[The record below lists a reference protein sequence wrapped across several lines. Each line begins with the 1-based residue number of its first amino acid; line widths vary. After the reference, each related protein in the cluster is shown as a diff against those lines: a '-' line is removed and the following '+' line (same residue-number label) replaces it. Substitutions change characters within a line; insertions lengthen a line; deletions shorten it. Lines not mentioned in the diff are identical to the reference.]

1 MEESTICALSTPV
14 GTGGL
19 AVIRISGPDAVSVA
33 NSVFRGRDLRK
44 VPSHQAVHGF
54 VVDPASGQ
62 KIDEV
67 LVLPMR
73 GSRTFTGEDT
83 VEIDSH
89 GGMYIVRRILEALL
103 GAGAVMAERG
113 EFSKRAFLNGK
124 MDLNEAEAVMDMI
137 DAKTSYSLQAAVSQ
151 MGGVLSEKIEKLRR
165 QLLDMMV
172 SMEVNIDYPE
182 YDVPEITDEEIFRVI
197 HIVRDEAVHLLKS
210 ADSGQLLR
218 TGVKCALV
226 GVPNVGKSSW
236 LNLLLG
242 QQRAIVTDIPG
253 TTRDV
258 LEEMLD
264 LDGIPV
270 RLVDTAGLRTTG
282 DLVEKLGVERS
293 YHSMEEA
300 DLILW
305 VRDASAEPTDDDKE
319 FLKKISHKPWL
330 MLLNKMDLTGLEPET
345 IVGKL
350 AAYLAEDETDVQL
363 MADRILP
370 VSAKENTDLSRSK
383 LSEKI
388 KSMFFAGDVL
398 DHGTPLITNLRQKKA
413 LQEAVLA
420 LERVMAA
427 EGMPQD
433 LLMIDIRQAYD
444 ALGSV
449 NGLSSTEEL
458 VGEIFSRFCLG
469 K

>member
-33 NSVFRGRDLRK
+33 NSVFCGRDLRK
-44 VPSHQAVHGF
+44 VPSHQAVHGY
-54 VVDPASGQ
+54 VVDPATGQ

-67 LVLPMR
+67 LVLPMK
-73 GSRTFTGEDT
+73 GPRTFTGEDT

-103 GAGAVMAERG
+103 SSGAVMAERG

-151 MGGVLSEKIEKLRR
+151 LGGVLSEKIEKLRR
-165 QLLDMMV
+165 QLLNMMV

-182 YDVPEITDEEIFRVI
+182 YDVPEITDEEIFRIIYDVQ
-197 HIVRDEAVHLLKS
+197 DEAVRLLKS

-218 TGVKCALV
+218 TGIKCALV

-270 RLVDTAGLRTTG
+270 RLVDTAGLRSTG

-305 VRDASAEPTDDDKE
+305 VRDACADPSDNDKE
-319 FLKKISHKPWL
+319 FLKKICHKPWL
-330 MLLNKMDLTGLEPET
+330 MLLNKMDLTGLDPNT
-345 IVGKL
+345 IVEKL
-350 AAYLAEDETDVQL
+350 TYCLAKDETDSKML
-363 MADRILP
+363 AERILP
-370 VSAKENTDLSRSK
+370 VSAKENTDLGRK
-383 LSEKI
+383 KMSEKI
-388 KSMFFAGDVL
+388 RDMFFAGDVL
-398 DHGTPLITNLRQKKA
+398 DHGTPLITNLRQKQA
-413 LQEAVLA
+413 LQEAISALDRVLA
-420 LERVMAA
+420 AK
-427 EGMPQD
+427 GMPQD

-458 VGEIFSRFCLG
+458 VSEIFSRFCLG